1 MPLPSPWPPSRDC
14 SLCWD
19 GSPCLGASSRF
30 GHVTRRQLCGFWSAL
45 LGDFRGLLSTFT
57 DGWHLCSSRR
67 QVQGAGGRSLLRLH
81 YFFLLCVKASLFME
95 WTATGAA
102 VPCVL
107 CSLWGLVT
115 ESPRGDSPRQR
126 CQDARLHCPPPR
138 WQPGAATKPS
148 VHHFFIWLL
157 P

>member
-1 MPLPSPWPPSRDC
+1 MGVRP
-14 SLCWD
+14 
-19 GSPCLGASSRF
+19 GGAS
-30 GHVTRRQLCGFWSAL
+30 TY
-45 LGDFRGLLSTFT
+45 
-57 DGWHLCSSRR
+57 HLCSSRR

-115 ESPRGDSPRQR
+115 GEGTVEILVFVCSSLREKFPLS
-126 CQDARLHCPPPR
+126 
-138 WQPGAATKPS
+138 
-148 VHHFFIWLL
+148 LL
-157 P
+157 ETGWMSFL